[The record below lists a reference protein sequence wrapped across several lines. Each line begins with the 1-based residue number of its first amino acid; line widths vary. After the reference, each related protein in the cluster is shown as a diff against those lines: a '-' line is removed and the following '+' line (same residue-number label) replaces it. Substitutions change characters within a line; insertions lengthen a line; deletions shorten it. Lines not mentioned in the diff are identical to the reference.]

1 MFVLCAQDNAPVGTA
16 EGDPEVVHDVVQKE
30 NISFVSRKLNYAI
43 PINSQSS
50 YQLTYSDP

>member
-16 EGDPEVVHDVVQKE
+16 EGDPEVVHDVVQKK

-50 YQLTYSDP
+50 Y